1 MTVVKSQ
8 AEVLYE
14 SMQKAT
20 EAERAARK
28 AAFPGFTPKK
38 VTKLPTRESA
48 LDKLEERG
56 TVLWRMG
63 KQGTDKPL
71 TQYGDVPVQPQSF
84 LKPRELQKEI
94 EEQLVLPNVKIK
106 KGEAINPRYT
116 RGSEKT
122 VGARGEAIEIPEDL
136 SKGKSRYEPTRMP
149 RSTEVGLSSE
159 QRRAKF
165 YREEFPEARSAR
177 QARKLYEQS
186 MGRQDIITTIQETGG
201 TGSPLGGAAKR
212 SPVTNVEIK
221 KPIKYE
227 KVVKAGKTTYKPVK
241 FKTEV
246 VPGIETTSGAVPIE
260 ELPQRWNVNP
270 ATVEAGR
277 KAAKAET
284 LKSRA
289 KQAQRLRERGIQGE
303 AKGATLQETLDDIK
317 KGKAFQRRFDDIIK
331 KDKK

>member
-1 MTVVKSQ
+1 M
-8 AEVLYE
+8 
-14 SMQKAT
+14 
-20 EAERAARK
+20 
-28 AAFPGFTPKK
+28 
-38 VTKLPTRESA
+38 
-48 LDKLEERG
+48 EE
-56 TVLWRMG
+56 
-63 KQGTDKPL
+63 
-71 TQYGDVPVQPQSF
+71 F
-84 LKPRELQKEI
+84 
-94 EEQLVLPNVKIK
+94 
-106 KGEAINPRYT
+106 NP
-116 RGSEKT
+116 S
-122 VGARGEAIEIPEDL
+122 
-136 SKGKSRYEPTRMP
+136 RMP
-149 RSTEVGLSSE
+149 LSTETGLSSQ

-165 YREEFPEARSAR
+165 YREMFPEARSTR

-186 MGRQDIITTIQETGG
+186 MGRQDIITTIGEYGP
-201 TGSPLGGAAKR
+201 TGSPLGGAAKK
-212 SPVTNVEIK
+212 SPVTSVEIK

-246 VPGIETTSGAVPIE
+246 VPGIETTSGAVPIN

-303 AKGATLQETLDDIK
+303 AKGATLQETLDDIR